1 MSTTYIYMKKVASCA
16 LTELELD
23 LESLNF
29 LSCLL
34 VILEITGTG
43 HSSLAYFS
51 VCFSPAIWVES
62 DQACSSMNLLAK
74 LGKWYLR
81 FLKHSTSKPKTWQER
96 LYIFV
101 RPFFPPPNAGV
112 KKKKS
117 IMFASQATVKRNWNC
132 MFLF

>member
-1 MSTTYIYMKKVASCA
+1 MEKVASCA

-51 VCFSPAIWVES
+51 VCLSPAI
-62 DQACSSMNLLAK
+62 
-74 LGKWYLR
+74 
-81 FLKHSTSKPKTWQER
+81 
-96 LYIFV
+96 
-101 RPFFPPPNAGV
+101 
-112 KKKKS
+112 
-117 IMFASQATVKRNWNC
+117 
-132 MFLF
+132 